1 MSSLYELSN
10 EYQLAQIKLI
20 ESDYDQQTIAD
31 TLEGL
36 SGDLEAKSINVA
48 MFIRNLEVTAEAIKQ
63 AEKEMAERRKAIE
76 NKAEAMKLYLKQNM
90 QRCGITKIESP
101 YFALTLR
108 KNPPSVVIDDAGAI
122 PNEFYVFPDPP
133 APYPDKKAI
142 SEQLKSGNVVNGAH
156 LEQAER
162 LEIK

>member
-1 MSSLYELSN
+1 MASLYELTN
-10 EYQLAQIKLI
+10 EYRLAQIKLD
-20 ESDYDQQTIAD
+20 ESDYDEQTIAD

-36 SGDLEAKSINVA
+36 SGDLNAKANSIACV
-48 MFIRNLEVTAEAIKQ
+48 IRNLEVTAEAIKQ
-63 AEKEMAERRKAIE
+63 AEKEMAERRKTIE
-76 NKAEAMKLYLKQNM
+76 NKTEAMKLYIKENM
-90 QRCGITKIESP
+90 QRCGITKIECP

-133 APYPDKKAI
+133 APYPDKRVIA
-142 SEQLKSGNVVNGAH
+142 EQLKSGNVVNGAH

>member
-1 MSSLYELSN
+1 MASLYELSN

-162 LEIK
+162 LDIK